1 MSQVKLMRELLGE
14 TNWASLGLVRKGLVT
29 KVNLERLIQPIR
41 KWTHSI
47 LSHKFYWIGKQF
59 RKQRNFEDDSD
70 IQWLQQ
76 LDSDQQ
82 RDLTSPAAV
91 LVRGYE
97 GQVPLQ
103 LPWGTICWPGHPHL
117 SWLCRE
123 RPVASYLTLSDCE
136 WSDLYVCPS
145 SQPRNSEGKHHLQHP
160 STSCKKCSI
169 FGGAPIPS
177 SWMLFWEKHALPMT
191 VRGCAPEDI
200 FGRSWLL
207 PDWAL
212 LFMRSCVP
220 RTCEPERQAS

>member
-29 KVNLERLIQPIR
+29 KVNLGRLIQPIR

-47 LSHKFYWIGKQF
+47 LSHNFYWIGKQF

-136 WSDLYVCPS
+136 WSDLYATVLHRNLDVFGEKTS
-145 SQPRNSEGKHHLQHP
+145 ST
-160 STSCKKCSI
+160 TSI
-169 FGGAPIPS
+169 NI
-177 SWMLFWEKHALPMT
+177 L
-191 VRGCAPEDI
+191 
-200 FGRSWLL
+200 
-207 PDWAL
+207 
-212 LFMRSCVP
+212 
-220 RTCEPERQAS
+220 

>member
-1 MSQVKLMRELLGE
+1 MSQVKLMRELLGK
-14 TNWASLGLVRKGLVT
+14 TNWASLGLVRTGLVT
-29 KVNLERLIQPIR
+29 KVNLGLLIQPIR

-103 LPWGTICWPGHPHL
+103 SSWGTTCWPGHPHL

-136 WSDLYVCPS
+136 WSDLYVCPL

-160 STSCKKCSI
+160 STFCKNGSI
-169 FGGAPIPS
+169 FWGSPYTFIMDVVLRKACS
-177 SWMLFWEKHALPMT
+177 SHDRAWLRARGYFWTILAVTRLGVALHALLCP
-191 VRGCAPEDI
+191 
-200 FGRSWLL
+200 
-207 PDWAL
+207 
-212 LFMRSCVP
+212 
-220 RTCEPERQAS
+220 